1 MDGSHGSD
9 SPRNLLFIYGTLKNG
24 QQNHYHLL
32 NPENGKSTFIAKGRT
47 ETAYPLI
54 VATEWKIPFL
64 LFAAEKGTIEF
75 NVLILLQYEI
85 HRPAEI
91 SASTKATSNLL
102 LQMAFHSIGIN
113 YS

>member
-64 LFAAEKGTIEF
+64 LFAAEKGTVSRSKLSPNERI
-75 NVLILLQYEI
+75 NGRMKI
-85 HRPAEI
+85 I
-91 SASTKATSNLL
+91 SGCLDE
-102 LQMAFHSIGIN
+102 
-113 YS
+113 